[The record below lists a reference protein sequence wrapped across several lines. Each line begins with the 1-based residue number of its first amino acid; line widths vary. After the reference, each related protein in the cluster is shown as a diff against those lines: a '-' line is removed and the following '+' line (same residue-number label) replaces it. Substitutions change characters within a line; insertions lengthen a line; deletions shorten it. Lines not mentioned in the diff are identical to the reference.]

1 MVQGL
6 TKARAVVYRSQT
18 TGNLQVKIHEVEIV
32 LVRDALAGYVIA
44 GGVRYC
50 ETETSVLRKLQDAFS
65 RTRIVLG
72 TDSFRPTHSNVEPT
86 VGDADKWCELVQKL
100 AAHLRSL

>member
-1 MVQGL
+1 M
-6 TKARAVVYRSQT
+6 
-18 TGNLQVKIHEVEIV
+18 KIHEVEIV

-86 VGDADKWCELVQKL
+86 VGDAGQMVRTRSKARSTFAL
-100 AAHLRSL
+100 AIDSVFQFSIVR